1 MSTRPAIKT
10 SDIDLFTDDAL
21 TDPYPLYRELRDV
34 GPIVYLRRYDVH
46 VLARYEQV
54 RDALG
59 DWETFSSADGV
70 GLNDIFN
77 QALTGTIIASDPPH
91 HDTLRNV
98 LSERLSPR
106 ALRELRADVD
116 RKVEEHIEELVR
128 RGFFDAVTDL
138 ARVIPVSIVLDLL
151 GFPHDG
157 REGLL
162 EWGEGTF
169 NAVGPENRRMQDAL
183 PRMQEMF
190 GWLENTCTRDRMLPG
205 GFATTIHEAAD
216 RGEIPCEAVVP
227 LMAGYSIPALDT
239 TVSALASAVKLFAEN
254 PDQWDA
260 LRADPSLIPSAFNE
274 VLRLES
280 PVQFFTRVTRREYRA
295 DGLTLPVGSRVVV
308 LYGAANRDERQYPD
322 PDRFDIRRTAADH
335 LAFGYGVHGCAGQGL
350 ARLEGHAALA
360 ALAKRVERFEIAGES
375 SLKLNNCTRT
385 LATLPVAVRTGIA
398 AAEIVPDGVS
408 R

>member
-1 MSTRPAIKT
+1 MSIRSAMKT

-21 TDPYPLYRELRDV
+21 TDPYPLYRDLRDA
-34 GPIVYLRRYDVH
+34 GPIVYLTRYDVH

-54 RDALG
+54 RDALE

-70 GLNDIFN
+70 GLNGIFN

-91 HDTLRNV
+91 HDDLRNV
-98 LSERLSPR
+98 LSGRLSPR

-116 RKVEEHIEELVR
+116 RKVEEHIEELVG
-128 RGFFDAVTDL
+128 RGSFDAVTDL
-138 ARVIPVSIVLDLL
+138 ARVIPISIILDLL
-151 GFPHDG
+151 GFPHEG

-162 EWGEGTF
+162 EWGEETF
-169 NAVGPENRRMQDAL
+169 NAVGPENRRMQDSL
-183 PRMQEMF
+183 PKMQEMF

-239 TVSALASAVKLFAEN
+239 TVSALASAVKLFAEH

-260 LRADPSLIPSAFNE
+260 LRANPSLIPSAFNE

-280 PVQFFTRVTRREYRA
+280 PVQLFTRVTRREYRA
-295 DGLTLPVGSRVVV
+295 DGLTLPAGSRVVV

-322 PDRFDIRRTAADH
+322 PDRFDIRRGAVDH
-335 LAFGYGVHGCAGQGL
+335 LAFGYEIHGCAGQGL

-360 ALAKRVERFEIAGES
+360 ALAKRVERFEITSEPT
-375 SLKLNNCTRT
+375 LKLNNSTRA
-385 LATLPVAVRTGIA
+385 LASLPVAVRTGR
-398 AAEIVPDGVS
+398 AAEAIG
-408 R
+408 RGGGLR